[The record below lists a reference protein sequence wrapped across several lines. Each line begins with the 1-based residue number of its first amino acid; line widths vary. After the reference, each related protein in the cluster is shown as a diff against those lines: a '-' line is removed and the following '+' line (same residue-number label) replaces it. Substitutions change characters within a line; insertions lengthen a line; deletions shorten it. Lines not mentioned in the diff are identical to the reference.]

1 MGAFL
6 EKPKTEK
13 VTGSGEG
20 KGLKFGVS
28 AMQGWRMEMED
39 AHVCNTEIKT
49 PKRTLDGWAFFGV
62 FDGHAGAKVSQYCA
76 EHLLNCIVEHFE
88 TDKEDNSLP
97 PLETTKEGIIQG
109 FLGTDKKLREEPQWS
124 SGEDR
129 SGTTAI
135 TVMITPT
142 HIIWG
147 NCGDSRGLLCRS
159 GKLHYATEDH
169 KPYNATE
176 KDRIERAGGTVM
188 MQRVNGSL
196 AVSRALGD
204 FDYKRCTDLKPNEQ
218 LVSPE
223 PDISVNERDGNDE
236 FLFLACDGIFDVMT
250 NEEVIAYISRQLTL
264 TDNLAEICSNLLD
277 LCLHKNSRDNM
288 SAILVTFPSAPKVS
302 QEAIDSDK
310 KLQEE
315 ARVEIEKKIQEYVE
329 NAKDSLDVD
338 EPYVMQQLIN
348 SLPAEYEVASK
359 RPWISEQL
367 QELRKKKFNDDL
379 DNIPDVSG
387 SNPLYEQQERN
398 LDQPTAMMSS
408 DTQDTSSSTEEQSDK
423 GESSKEGPGLRV

>member
-6 EKPKTEK
+6 EKPKTDK
-13 VTGSGEG
+13 VTSHGEG
-20 KGLKFGVS
+20 KGLKYGVS

-39 AHVCNTEIKT
+39 AHVCNTEIKGS
-49 PKRTLDGWAFFGV
+49 KISLEGWAFFGV

-76 EHLLNCIVEHFE
+76 ENLLNCIVEHFE
-88 TDKEDNSLP
+88 DKKEDDSVVTLDI
-97 PLETTKEGIIQG
+97 TKEGIVEG
-109 FLGTDKKLREEPQWS
+109 FLTTDKKLKEEPQWS

-159 GKLHYATEDH
+159 GKLEHATKDH
-169 KPYNATE
+169 KPYNASE

-223 PDISVNERDGNDE
+223 PDIEVNERKDTDE
-236 FLFLACDGIFDVMT
+236 FLFLACDGIFDVMS
-250 NEEVIAYISRQLTL
+250 NEEVIEYISRQLTL
-264 TDNLAEICSNLLD
+264 TSDLAEICSSLLD
-277 LCLHKNSRDNM
+277 LCLHK
-288 SAILVTFPSAPKVS
+288 VTVVYFTVR
-302 QEAIDSDK
+302 
-310 KLQEE
+310 L
-315 ARVEIEKKIQEYVE
+315 
-329 NAKDSLDVD
+329 NAYFL
-338 EPYVMQQLIN
+338 
-348 SLPAEYEVASK
+348 
-359 RPWISEQL
+359 
-367 QELRKKKFNDDL
+367 F
-379 DNIPDVSG
+379 
-387 SNPLYEQQERN
+387 
-398 LDQPTAMMSS
+398 
-408 DTQDTSSSTEEQSDK
+408 
-423 GESSKEGPGLRV
+423 

>member
-13 VTGSGEG
+13 STNVGEG
-20 KGLKFGVS
+20 KGLRYGVS

-39 AHVCNTEIKT
+39 AHVCETELKSS
-49 PKRTLDGWAFFGV
+49 KVSLEGWAFFGV

-76 EHLLNCIVEHFE
+76 ENLLGCIIEHIE
-88 TDKEDNSLP
+88 DGKEDNDVVNI
-97 PLETTKEGIIQG
+97 EKAEKGIVEG
-109 FLGTDKKLREEPQWS
+109 FLATDKKLRDQPQWS

-135 TVMITPT
+135 TVMVTPT

-159 GKLHYATEDH
+159 GKLEHFTKDH
-169 KPYNATE
+169 KPYNANE

-223 PDISVNERDGNDE
+223 PDIETNERQETDE

-250 NEEVIAYISRQLTL
+250 NEDVIAYISRQLTL
-264 TDNLAEICSNLLD
+264 TDDLAAICSNLLD
-277 LCLHKNSRDNM
+277 LCLHK
-288 SAILVTFPSAPKVS
+288 VS
-302 QEAIDSDK
+302 IACT
-310 KLQEE
+310 
-315 ARVEIEKKIQEYVE
+315 VE
-329 NAKDSLDVD
+329 
-338 EPYVMQQLIN
+338 
-348 SLPAEYEVASK
+348 
-359 RPWISEQL
+359 
-367 QELRKKKFNDDL
+367 
-379 DNIPDVSG
+379 
-387 SNPLYEQQERN
+387 
-398 LDQPTAMMSS
+398 
-408 DTQDTSSSTEEQSDK
+408 
-423 GESSKEGPGLRV
+423 